1 MIMGRRKNKRKK
13 DGEIK
18 KGRRKKKKKE
28 MFTKMHENKIR
39 TL

>member
-18 KGRRKKKKKE
+18 QGRRKKKKKE